1 MRFIVQRDH
10 FLVTTTDDGSETILG
25 QERVL
30 SPTQIF
36 DIEFPHL
43 LVPHVSDYYIND
55 MLTHLEIP
63 EAFIEQLKRQISIH
77 AYQEALICREKR
89 SQSLSIIIGL
99 NIQLI
104 EEVAELEASLMDMV
118 GDGSF
123 RLVPA
128 SRSSI
133 EALEI
138 KKFDDTEDPSSSA
151 IETCMICM
159 DEYVKG
165 VDIAR
170 MPCSHFFHSECI
182 VTWLEHKNSCPL
194 CRFEL
199 PTEA

>member
-10 FLVTTTDDGSETILG
+10 FLVTTTDEGSETILG
-25 QERVL
+25 QGRVL

-36 DIEFPHL
+36 DIEFPYL
-43 LVPHVSDYYIND
+43 LVPQVSHYYIND

-77 AYQEALICREKR
+77 AYQEALICRETR

-99 NIQLI
+99 NIHLV
-104 EEVAELEASLMDMV
+104 EELAELEASLMDMV
-118 GDGSF
+118 GDGGF

-133 EALEI
+133 EALQI
-138 KKFDDTEDPSSSA
+138 KKFDDTEDPSSST
-151 IETCMICM
+151 ETCMICM

-165 VDIAR
+165 IDLAW
-170 MPCSHFFHSECI
+170 MPCSHFFHSECL
-182 VTWLEHKNSCPL
+182 VTWLEQKNSCPL

-199 PTEA
+199 PTET